1 MCGSHPAE
9 RVPHAPGCPILL
21 EHARPSPWRHLESIG
36 DVDVTDTRRTGAVR
50 GPGRCGRGRAAET
63 GSVGKVADAGPA
75 GQAASPPWT
84 PEDLAAIRAALDG
97 DIQALRNEIEIAENE
112 VVVLMRHSGDGAERW
127 ANAGSKTLEREQELS
142 LANNAREMLVQSLRA
157 LERLDDG
164 TYGVCENCG
173 NAIGKLRLE
182 AAPRA
187 TLCLPCKSKE
197 ERR

>member
-1 MCGSHPAE
+1 MSPTRAGRAPSGDQGDAVAAAPRKRAASAKSRT
-9 RVPHAPGCPILL
+9 RVPP
-21 EHARPSPWRHLESIG
+21 
-36 DVDVTDTRRTGAVR
+36 V
-50 GPGRCGRGRAAET
+50 
-63 GSVGKVADAGPA
+63 KAGE
-75 GQAASPPWT
+75 PPWT

-112 VVVLMRHSGDGAERW
+112 VVVLMRHSGDGAGDDQ
-127 ANAGSKTLEREQELS
+127 ADAGSKTLEREQELS